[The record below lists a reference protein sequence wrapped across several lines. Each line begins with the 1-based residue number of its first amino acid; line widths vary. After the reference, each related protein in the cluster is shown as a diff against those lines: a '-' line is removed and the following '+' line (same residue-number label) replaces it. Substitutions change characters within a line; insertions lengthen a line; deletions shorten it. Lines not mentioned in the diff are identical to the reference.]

1 MLHFSECAHVH
12 SSHNLEHSWLPCL
25 SNNSQLLSSAA
36 LYNKDT
42 IYVFASRS
50 CRFMWKLYFFLSR
63 FIDNKFLSL
72 LLRVKRHSVIHL
84 SHPVVSQSHHKRF
97 SPPVIFIH
105 PLQPFT
111 TLNWDAKERLATT
124 NWNFPPASQQEK
136 GWLKCFQIEKDM

>member
-50 CRFMWKLYFFLSR
+50 CRFMWKLYFFLCR
-63 FIDNKFLSL
+63 FTDNKFLSL
-72 LLRVKRHSVIHL
+72 LLRVKRDSVIHL
-84 SHPVVSQSHHKRF
+84 IVYLSYHKVIITF
-97 SPPVIFIH
+97 SSPAIFIH
-105 PLQPFT
+105 PLQPLT

-124 NWNFPPASQQEK
+124 NWNFPPASQREK
-136 GWLKCFQIEKDM
+136 GWQKCFQIEKDM